1 MKTLMINTVIEPR
14 LPRREERQMELE
26 MEMEIGIGTEI
37 GIEMIEME
45 RDRDTEI
52 KTEIEK
58 ARRACSK
65 TNVRD
70 WLYKIQK
77 AQEC

>member
-1 MKTLMINTVIEPR
+1 
-14 LPRREERQMELE
+14 